1 MPVGGMMYVNE
12 GLEHGFTTPPVSVY
26 WAVVIM
32 TTVGYGDIT
41 PHTMAGR
48 VLASLLIMT
57 GYST

>member
-1 MPVGGMMYVNE
+1 MMYVNE